1 MPLQI
6 RRGTTAQRLAIT
18 PLTGELIHDT
28 TTGQLFVGNGTT
40 LGGVTTTGISTEDAA
55 DTAAA
60 LFSTGSHSGI
70 TFAYNDAAGRI
81 DATVTVAATGPFD
94 GDLTGSVFADN
105 STMLVDAVSGQIKG
119 DINARLGGNLDVNG
133 FSIVSSSNGNIIIEP
148 NGTGDIF
155 LNGNVTKNGELN
167 ISPTTRT
174 SFGNSTTGVDGNITV
189 TRNTAGAT
197 AGFIFQ
203 QHHATADANNFTFYR
218 TRGTGLV
225 PTAVLNGDDLGDIVF
240 SGHDGTNAVASAAF
254 SVVVDGVPT
263 LNNIPTKFSFLT
275 NNGSSTAVRAELSSA
290 GIWKTN
296 SIGAFSGTTINVVD
310 NDTITLGDVRLSQ
323 NGLSTINTNA
333 SLILSAN
340 GTGSVDIESVRIIG
354 NTISVTDSTILNIE
368 SLQISGSTISTTDSS
383 GITVSQASTFSS
395 NLTVDGTLTVGDS
408 IVQNSANFNHIT
420 NTLQTQGVDR
430 IVQGVHFGTYT
441 QLVSSTAETYTTI
454 TYNATT
460 FRGCRATIKASYG
473 STNVFIGEVLLA
485 NTTTAV
491 TIVNAQATAATIG
504 TSPISSVTADYDS
517 ATGSIRLRPITAATF
532 AAPANYNWTVSYQ
545 LFT

>member
-6 RRGTTAQRLAIT
+6 RRGSTAQRLAIT
-18 PLTGELIHDT
+18 PLIGELIYDT

-40 LGGVTTTGISTEDAA
+40 LGGATTTGISTEDAQ
-55 DTAAA
+55 DAAA
-60 LFSTGSHSGI
+60 SLFSTGSHSGI

-105 STMLVDAVSGQIKG
+105 SSLLVDGVDA
-119 DINARLGGNLDVNG
+119 L
-133 FSIVSSSNGNIIIEP
+133 IV
-148 NGTGDIF
+148 
-155 LNGNVTKNGELN
+155 GNVESPSVTFTTFFGTPIDQITNASLIMRGTAIFYKDNYDAADTTFFN
-167 ISPTTRT
+167 I
-174 SFGNSTTGVDGNITV
+174 
-189 TRNTAGAT
+189 
-197 AGFIFQ
+197 Q
-203 QHHATADANNFTFYR
+203 QHHSTADANPINFIR
-218 TRGTGLV
+218 TRGTNAA
-225 PTAVLNGDDLGDIVF
+225 PAAVQNGDDIIDIVF
-240 SGHDGTNAVASAAF
+240 NGHDGTTFRTAASITVGVEGAVSSGVIPGAITFRVRQGASINNVARIANTGAF
-254 SVVVDGVPT
+254 ESN
-263 LNNIPTKFSFLT
+263 L
-275 NNGSSTAVRAELSSA
+275 
-290 GIWKTN
+290 
-296 SIGAFSGTTINVVD
+296 IGALSGTTINVVD
-310 NDTITLGDVRLSQ
+310 NNTITLGDVRLSQ
-323 NGLSTINTNA
+323 DGLSTINTNA

-340 GTGSVDIESVRIIG
+340 GTGSVDIESVRIRG
-354 NTISVTDSTILNIE
+354 NAISVTDSTILNIE

-408 IVQNSANFNHIT
+408 IVQNNPNRDYVST
-420 NTLQTQGVDR
+420 TLQTQGVAR
-430 IVQGVHFGTYT
+430 VVEGVQNGIYT

-460 FRGCRATIKASYG
+460 FKGCRATIKASYG
-473 STNVFIGEVLLA
+473 ATNVFIGEVLLA

-517 ATGSIRLRPITAATF
+517 ATASIRLRPVTAASLP
-532 AAPANYNWTVSYQ
+532 AAANYNWTVSYQ

>member
-40 LGGVTTTGISTEDAA
+40 AGGVTTTGISTEDAQ
-55 DTAAA
+55 DAAA
-60 LFSTGSHSGI
+60 SLFSTGSHSGI

-133 FSIVSSSNGNIIIEP
+133 FSIVSSSNGDIIIAP
-148 NGTGDIF
+148 NGSGNIVM
-155 LNGNVTKNGELN
+155 NGSITKTGELN

-174 SFGNSTTGVDGNITV
+174 VFGNSTLGIDGAV
-189 TRNTAGAT
+189 TIVRNTAGAT
-197 AGFIFQ
+197 SGFVFQ
-203 QHHATADANNFTFYR
+203 QSHATADANNFLFYR

-263 LNNIPTKFSFLT
+263 LNNIPTKFTFLT
-275 NNGSSTAVRAELSSA
+275 NNGSSTAVRAELSSS
-290 GIWKTN
+290 GIWKTD
-296 SIGAFSGTTINVVD
+296 SISAFTTNGDIAISGNGSGNV
-310 NDTITLGDVRLSQ
+310 N
-323 NGLSTINTNA
+323 
-333 SLILSAN
+333 
-340 GTGSVDIESVRIIG
+340 IESVK
-354 NTISVTDSTILNIE
+354 
-368 SLQISGSTISTTDSS
+368 ISGSTISTTDSS
-383 GITVSQASTFSS
+383 SIIVSQTTTFSS
-395 NLTVDGTLTVGDS
+395 NLTVDGTLTVTDS
-408 IVQNSANFNHIT
+408 IVQNNANNNYVT
-420 NTLQTQGVDR
+420 ATLQTQGTAR
-430 IVQGVHFGTYT
+430 IVEGVHYGSYT
-441 QLVSSTAETYTTI
+441 QLVTNTAETYTTI
-454 TYNATT
+454 SYNSTIYK
-460 FRGCRATIKASYG
+460 GCRATFKVHQA
-473 STNVFIGEVLLA
+473 TNVYISEVLLV

-491 TIVNAQATAATIG
+491 TIVNAQDTAAAIG
-504 TSPISSVTADYDS
+504 ANIVGSITADYNS
-517 ATGSIRLRPITAATF
+517 ASGSIRLRPVTAASITSGL
-532 AAPANYNWTVSYQ
+532 NYFWTVSYQ

>member
-18 PLTGELIHDT
+18 PLIGELVYDT

-40 LGGVTTTGISTEDAA
+40 LGGATTTGISTEDAA

-94 GDLTGSVFADN
+94 GDLTGSVFSDA
-105 STMLVDAVSGQIKG
+105 STLLVDGTGGRLVGPLATSGLV
-119 DINARLGGNLDVNG
+119 DDLDTG
-133 FSIVSSSNGNIIIEP
+133 IFNIISST
-148 NGTGDIF
+148 GTVLITPSTG
-155 LNGNVTKNGELN
+155 
-167 ISPTTRT
+167 T
-174 SFGNSTTGVDGNITV
+174 SFGSNAGLVDGNVSI
-189 TRNTAGAT
+189 TRNTYSSAAGS
-197 AGFIFQ
+197 GFNFT
-203 QHHATADANNFTFYR
+203 QHHATADAVNFTFYR
-218 TRGTGLV
+218 TRGTGSV
-225 PTAVLNGDDLGDIVF
+225 PTAVVNGDDIADIAFV
-240 SGHDGTNAVASAAF
+240 SHTGTTTVAAGAITAT
-254 SVVVDGVPT
+254 VDGVPSASQV
-263 LNNIPTKFSFLT
+263 PMKFQFLT
-275 NNGSSTAVRAELSSA
+275 NNGTSNVARAELSAA
-290 GIWKTN
+290 GIWKIN
-296 SIGAFSGTTINVVD
+296 SLGALSGTTINVVD

-340 GTGSVDIESVRIIG
+340 GSGSVDIESVRIIG

-408 IVQNSANFNHIT
+408 IVQNSANLNHIT

-430 IVQGVHFGTYT
+430 VVQGIQTGTYT
-441 QLVSSTAETYTTI
+441 QLASSTAETYTTI

-517 ATGSIRLRPITAATF
+517 ATGSIRLRPITAATIS
-532 AAPANYNWTVSYQ
+532 APANYNWTVSFQ

>member
-40 LGGVTTTGISTEDAA
+40 AGGVTTTGISTEDAQ
-55 DTAAA
+55 DAAA
-60 LFSTGSHSGI
+60 SLFSTGSHSGI

-133 FSIVSSSNGNIIIEP
+133 FSIVSSSNGDIIIAP
-148 NGTGDIF
+148 NGSGNIVM
-155 LNGNVTKNGELN
+155 NGSITKTGELN

-174 SFGNSTTGVDGNITV
+174 VFGNSTLGIDGAV
-189 TRNTAGAT
+189 TIVRNTAGAT
-197 AGFIFQ
+197 SGFVFQ
-203 QHHATADANNFTFYR
+203 QSHATADANNFLFYR

-263 LNNIPTKFSFLT
+263 LNNIPTKFTFLT
-275 NNGSSTAVRAELSSA
+275 NNGSSTAVRAELSSS
-290 GIWKTN
+290 GIWKTD
-296 SIGAFSGTTINVVD
+296 SISAFTTNGDIAISGNGSGNV
-310 NDTITLGDVRLSQ
+310 N
-323 NGLSTINTNA
+323 
-333 SLILSAN
+333 
-340 GTGSVDIESVRIIG
+340 IESVK
-354 NTISVTDSTILNIE
+354 
-368 SLQISGSTISTTDSS
+368 ISGSTISTTDSS
-383 GITVSQASTFSS
+383 SIIVSQTTTFSS
-395 NLTVDGTLTVGDS
+395 NLTVDGTLTVTDS
-408 IVQNSANFNHIT
+408 IVQNNANNNYVT
-420 NTLQTQGVDR
+420 ATLQTQGTAR
-430 IVQGVHFGTYT
+430 IVEGVHYGSYT
-441 QLVSSTAETYTTI
+441 QLVTNTAETYTTI
-454 TYNATT
+454 SYNSTIYK
-460 FRGCRATIKASYG
+460 GCRATFKVHQA
-473 STNVFIGEVLLA
+473 TNVYISEVLLV

-491 TIVNAQATAATIG
+491 TIVNAQDTAAAIG
-504 TSPISSVTADYDS
+504 ANIVGSITADYNS
-517 ATGSIRLRPITAATF
+517 ASGSIRLRPVTSASITSGL
-532 AAPANYNWTVSYQ
+532 NYFWTVSYQ

>member
-40 LGGVTTTGISTEDAA
+40 LGGVTTTGITLEDAA

-133 FSIVSSSNGNIIIEP
+133 NSIVSSSNGDIIIAP
-148 NGTGDIF
+148 NGSGTIQ
-155 LNGNVTKNGELN
+155 LNGNITKTGELN
-167 ISPTTRT
+167 ISPTVGTV
-174 SFGNSTTGVDGNITV
+174 FGNNTTLVDGNVTI
-189 TRNTAGAT
+189 TRNSYSTASGT
-197 AGFIFQ
+197 GFIFQ
-203 QHHATADANNFTFYR
+203 QHHNTADAVNFTFLR
-218 TRGTGLV
+218 SRGTALARTSV
-225 PTAVLNGDDLGDIVF
+225 VNNDDIIDIVF
-240 SGHDGTNAVASAAF
+240 TAHDGTSNIAVGNINCQ
-254 SVVVDGVPT
+254 VDGVVST
-263 LNNIPTKFSFLT
+263 GRIPTRFGFFLHDGIT
-275 NNGSSTAVRAELSSA
+275 SGVGGTREVAQLNSA

-310 NDTITLGDVRLSQ
+310 NNNITIGDVRL
-323 NGLSTINTNA
+323 NADGLSTINTNA

-340 GTGSVDIESVRIIG
+340 GTGSVDIESVRI
-354 NTISVTDSTILNIE
+354 V
-368 SLQISGSTISTTDSS
+368 GSTISTTDSS
-383 GITVSQASTFSS
+383 GITVSQAATFSS
-395 NLTVDGTLTVGDS
+395 NVTVDGTLTVSDS
-408 IVQNSANFNHIT
+408 IVQNNPNRDYVST
-420 NTLQTQGVDR
+420 TLQTQGVAR
-430 IVQGVHFGTYT
+430 VVSGVQNGTYT
-441 QLVSSTAETYTTI
+441 QLVTNTAETYTAI
-454 TYNATT
+454 IYNSTT

-473 STNVFIGEVLLA
+473 DTNVFIGEVLLA

-491 TIVNAQATAATIG
+491 TIVNAEATAATIG

-517 ATGSIRLRPITAATF
+517 ATGSIRLRPVTSASLTAG
-532 AAPANYNWTVSYQ
+532 ANYNWTVNYQ